1 MMVVHGKFEWDSNK
15 NEINIKKHGL
25 SFDAILEVFNDPYFI
40 EKIDIEHSTLEE
52 ERLIGIG
59 SLNGFV
65 IITNVIEQGLF
76 LHVWQQKR
84 RRLFIMSKEK
94 TLTAERV
101 AELRKNIDLSDIPEI
116 TDFSGFKP
124 RYPEYFKPKREQV
137 SIRLSKYL
145 IDHFRAMGKGWQTK
159 VNDFLMDAV
168 NNGQI

>member
-1 MMVVHGKFEWDSNK
+1 
-15 NEINIKKHGL
+15 
-25 SFDAILEVFNDPYFI
+25 
-40 EKIDIEHSTLEE
+40 
-52 ERLIGIG
+52 
-59 SLNGFV
+59 
-65 IITNVIEQGLF
+65 
-76 LHVWQQKR
+76 
-84 RRLFIMSKEK
+84 MSKEK

-137 SIRLSKYL
+137 S
-145 IDHFRAMGKGWQTK
+145 K